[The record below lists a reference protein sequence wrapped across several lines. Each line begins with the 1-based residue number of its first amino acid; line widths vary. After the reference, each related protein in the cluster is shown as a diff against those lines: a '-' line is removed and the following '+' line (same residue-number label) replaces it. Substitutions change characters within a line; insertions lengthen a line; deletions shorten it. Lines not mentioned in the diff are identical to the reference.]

1 MRRNGKKARAQV
13 AGAGSAYVED
23 VSPDGHTLLFRR
35 DQGLW
40 VKRIGGGGARKLSE
54 LPDESQTNAVFSSDG
69 KRVAAFIEADE
80 QDAALGDHV
89 ADGSTDELAEGVVP
103 TETTPTSG
111 TVDDA
116 RPGHHLAAEPLSG

>member
-1 MRRNGKKARAQV
+1 MRRNGTKARAQV

-23 VSPDGHTLLFRR
+23 VSPNGRTLLFRR

-40 VKRIGGGGARKLSE
+40 VKRIGDGAARKLTE

-69 KRVAAFIEADE
+69 KRRRRLHRGRRA
-80 QDAALGDHV
+80 DAALLRSRV
-89 ADGSTDELAEGVVP
+89 ADGSTGELAQGVVP

-111 TVDDA
+111 IVTTLGPVITWQPS
-116 RPGHHLAAEPLSG
+116 R